1 MSFSVFYAVRFSPAP
16 ELGEWLNV
24 AVVGEAIDDHKAG
37 VIVTDS
43 LTRIEAAFGNEAVE
57 RVKALCADISSL
69 VDAMKRAYERGE
81 ETQPIPMA
89 MRDQALSLA
98 FSEQIMVFEGSFE
111 DALTDIAKKYL
122 SGTEDEWDA
131 THQVINQPKVP
142 VDTNKEIARI
152 AGALKDR
159 FAKFSREA
167 LEQGQKAIENIVH
180 TTEPATVLVVGG
192 AGHLGSALL
201 PKILD
206 SGKKVRLL
214 QSTPQGPKLY
224 EIVKRSG
231 IAGETVTDML
241 ASDIA
246 TSMEGVNIVIFIP
259 EGGPE
264 HRSASKAESLAYAR
278 IAKLQGVKRFII
290 AGKGWAELAVAADW
304 QSDLDVIGDDNF
316 AITSVQLGEL
326 YGHAA
331 STQWFGDLHD
341 ESGKLQAQT
350 TVNVLTAQA
359 LSKGKLSVTDSKAK
373 PYIHVEDAVRSILT
387 VLDAPAE
394 IVNGQIYSVGA
405 ENQVRTTG
413 EIANLIKNQAPHTEV
428 EVSGIEGNDACDQLG
443 LSKIYDE
450 LGFSPVHTLEE
461 GISQVITAL
470 QDGSVSKY
478 VAATP
483 ADLEVRSSGTEIIW
497 DNLTQKPSQ
506 TEPAADQSLKQRKG

>member
-37 VIVTDS
+37 VVITDS
-43 LTRIEAAFGNEAVE
+43 LNRIEAAFGTEAVE

-69 VDAMKRAYERGE
+69 VDAMKKAYERGE
-81 ETQPIPMA
+81 DTQPIPMA

-111 DALTDIAKKYL
+111 EALADIAKKYL
-122 SGTEDEWDA
+122 SATEEEWDA
-131 THQVINQPKVP
+131 THQTISQPKTE
-142 VDTNKEIARI
+142 VDPNKEISRI

-167 LEQGQKAIENIVH
+167 LEQGQKAFENIVH
-180 TTEPATVLVVGG
+180 STEPATVLVVGG

-201 PKILD
+201 PKVLD

-246 TSMEGVNIVIFIP
+246 SSMEGVNIVIFIP

-264 HRSASKAESLAYAR
+264 QRAASKNDVVAYAK
-278 IAKLQGVKRFII
+278 IAKLQGVKRFVI
-290 AGKGWAELAVAADW
+290 AGKGWAEHGTSTEW
-304 QSDLDVIGDDNF
+304 QSAITDISDEKFV
-316 AITSVQLGEL
+316 ITSVQLGEL

-341 ESGKLQAQT
+341 ESGKLQDQT

-359 LSKGKLSVTDSKAK
+359 LATGKLSISASRAK
-373 PYIHVEDAVRSILT
+373 PYVHVEDAVTAILT
-387 VLDAPAE
+387 VLDAPAD
-394 IVNGQIYSVGA
+394 IVNGQIYCIGA

-413 EIANLIKNQAPHTEV
+413 EIANLIKRQAPKTEISLLGV
-428 EVSGIEGNDACDQLG
+428 EKTDTCEQIG
-443 LSKIYDE
+443 LSKIYEE

-461 GISQVITAL
+461 GIGQVITAL

-478 VAATP
+478 VAAVP
-483 ADLEVRSSGTEIIW
+483 IDPEVHSTGSEIIW
-497 DNLTQKPSQ
+497 DNLTQNPSQ
-506 TEPAADQSLKQRKG
+506 TDPPTDQSLKQRKS